1 MALRSYLHFRGHGLA
16 ALSARPQV
24 RSSSTHDPMS
34 SSPDP
39 YSRESDATEPPPPEV
54 VRQPPQYSALADPV
68 EQLLEEVT
76 EEPEPSPL
84 QYGRTLR
91 GRVAVVTGGATG
103 IGRAIALEFARHGCP
118 VAFNYFSYDRN
129 SDIVEEAERTAR
141 EIAQLEVRVHAEA
154 CDVRDAGEVRRFV
167 ERARAALGGLHI
179 LVNNAGIAR
188 DRALWRLTDEQWRS
202 VLDTNLTGAFNMI
215 RAVAPYFRKQGDGKI
230 VNISSVHGLRS
241 EFGLA
246 NYSASKAGLLGL
258 TRSAALELGPSNVNV
273 NAVAP
278 GYIRTTRLT
287 GGVPPEILDRAREQ
301 AVLGR
306 LGDPQDVA
314 NVVLFLCSEMARHI
328 TGAVLPV
335 DGGHLL

>member
-1 MALRSYLHFRGHGLA
+1 MPCSEPGR
-16 ALSARPQV
+16 
-24 RSSSTHDPMS
+24 D
-34 SSPDP
+34 PDP
-39 YSRESDATEPPPPEV
+39 E
-54 VRQPPQYSALADPV
+54 QPSAQYHPLQMEGLRVADPV
-68 EQLLEEVT
+68 EQLLEQVV
-76 EEPEPSPL
+76 EETQPMSLNYGPAMR
-84 QYGRTLR
+84 GRT
-91 GRVAVVTGGATG
+91 AIVTGGATG
-103 IGRAIALEFARHGCP
+103 IGKAIALEFARHGVH
-118 VAFNYFSYDRN
+118 VAFNWFQYDTRG
-129 SDIVEEAERTAR
+129 DVAEEAEQTAR
-141 EIAQLEVRVHAEA
+141 DIQSMEVGVFHDE
-154 CDVRDAGEVRRFV
+154 CDVRDARAVDRFV
-167 ERARAALGGLHI
+167 AEAAEKLGGVNI

-188 DRALWRLTDEQWRS
+188 DRALWRLTDEQWRT

-215 RAVAPYFRKQGDGKI
+215 RSVSPLFRRQHDGKI
-230 VNISSVHGLRS
+230 VNVSSVHGIRS

-287 GGVPPEILDRAREQ
+287 SGVPAEILDTARER

-314 NVVLFLCSEMARHI
+314 NVVVFLCSEYARHI
-328 TGAVLPV
+328 TGAVVPV

>member
-1 MALRSYLHFRGHGLA
+1 MPSRQPGR
-16 ALSARPQV
+16 
-24 RSSSTHDPMS
+24 DPL
-34 SSPDP
+34 P
-39 YSRESDATEPPPPEV
+39 TEPTAEYNPLQVEGLRV
-54 VRQPPQYSALADPV
+54 ADPV
-68 EQLLEEVT
+68 EQLLEEMV
-76 EEPEPSPL
+76 EETQPRSL
-84 QYGRTLR
+84 DYGTTLR
-91 GRVAVVTGGATG
+91 GRIAVITGGATG
-103 IGRAIALEFARHGCP
+103 IGKAIALEFARHGVH
-118 VAFNYFSYDRN
+118 VAFNYFSYDGGREIL
-129 SDIVEEAERTAR
+129 DEADETAR
-141 EIAQLEVRVHAEA
+141 EIALLEVKCHHDL
-154 CDVRDAGEVRRFV
+154 CDVREPRAVDRFV
-167 ERARAALGGLHI
+167 GDALEKLGGAHI

-202 VLDTNLTGAFNMI
+202 VLDTNLSGAFHMI
-215 RAVAPYFRKQGDGKI
+215 RALSPVFRRQHDGKI
-230 VNISSVHGLRS
+230 VNVSSVHGIRS

-287 GGVPPEILDRAREQ
+287 SGVPAEILDSARER

-314 NVVLFLCSEMARHI
+314 NVVVFLCSEYARHI
-328 TGAVLPV
+328 TGAVIPV

>member
-1 MALRSYLHFRGHGLA
+1 MPSSEPGRDPEPQKPSAQYHPLQMEGLR
-16 ALSARPQV
+16 V
-24 RSSSTHDPMS
+24 
-34 SSPDP
+34 
-39 YSRESDATEPPPPEV
+39 
-54 VRQPPQYSALADPV
+54 ADPV

-76 EEPEPSPL
+76 EETQPQSL
-84 QYGRTLR
+84 NYGSAMR
-91 GRVAVVTGGATG
+91 GRVAIVTGGATG
-103 IGRAIALEFARHGCP
+103 IGKAIALEFARHGVH
-118 VAFNYFSYDRN
+118 VAFNWFQYDTRG
-129 SDIVEEAERTAR
+129 DVGEEAEQTAR
-141 EIAQLEVRVHAEA
+141 EIKSLEVGVHHEE
-154 CDVRDAGEVRRFV
+154 CDVRDARAVDRFV
-167 ERARAALGGLHI
+167 GETVEKLGGVNI

-202 VLDTNLTGAFNMI
+202 VLDTNLTGAFHLI
-215 RAVAPYFRKQGDGKI
+215 RAVSPIYRRQHDGKI
-230 VNISSVHGLRS
+230 VNVSSVHGIRS

-287 GGVPPEILDRAREQ
+287 SGVPAEILDTARER

-314 NVVLFLCSEMARHI
+314 NVVVFLCSEYARHI
-328 TGAVLPV
+328 TGAVIPV

>member
-1 MALRSYLHFRGHGLA
+1 
-16 ALSARPQV
+16 
-24 RSSSTHDPMS
+24 MS
-34 SSPDP
+34 S
-39 YSRESDATEPPPPEV
+39 
-54 VRQPPQYSALADPV
+54 RQPGRDPLHPEPVADYNPLQMEGLRVADPV
-68 EQLLEEVT
+68 EQLLEEMV
-76 EEPEPSPL
+76 EETQPRSL
-84 QYGRTLR
+84 DYGSVLR
-91 GRVAVVTGGATG
+91 GRIAIITGGATG
-103 IGRAIALEFARHGCP
+103 IGKAIALEFAKHGVH
-118 VAFNYFSYDRN
+118 VAFNYFSYDGGREIL
-129 SDIVEEAERTAR
+129 DEADETAR
-141 EIAQLEVRVHAEA
+141 EISLLEVKCHHDL
-154 CDVRDAGEVRRFV
+154 CDVREPRAVDRFV
-167 ERARAALGGLHI
+167 GDALEKLGGAHI

-202 VLDTNLTGAFNMI
+202 VLETNLTGAFHMI
-215 RAVAPYFRKQGDGKI
+215 RALAPVFRRQHDGKI
-230 VNISSVHGLRS
+230 VNVSSVHGIRS

-287 GGVPPEILDRAREQ
+287 SGVPAEILDSARER

-314 NVVLFLCSEMARHI
+314 NVVVFLCSEYARHI
-328 TGAVLPV
+328 TGAVIPV